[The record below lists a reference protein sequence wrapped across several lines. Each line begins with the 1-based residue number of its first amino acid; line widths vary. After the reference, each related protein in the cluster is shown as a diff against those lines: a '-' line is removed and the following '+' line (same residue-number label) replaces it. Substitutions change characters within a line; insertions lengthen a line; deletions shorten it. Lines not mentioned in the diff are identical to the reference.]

1 MNYTCM
7 YEQHMYALMEALN
20 GSVPLP
26 ERTMPY
32 QVLLPKVDVHTI
44 KLPHSYTTST
54 GCNEPLVLYQPLLA
68 TSRITALH
76 ILSSTQIPGA
86 FPISTPQIWPICATG
101 EEILLF
107 APS

>member
-7 YEQHMYALMEALN
+7 YEQHMYILMEALN

-26 ERTMPY
+26 ERTRT
-32 QVLLPKVDVHTI
+32 KVDVHTI